1 MSNLLIFIGR
11 LAGMLGV
18 ALGAASVGARVLG
31 VFFVGGLCKSGRCF
45 KPALPR
51 WCSGHSPTRPLSPSD
66 IGDCCSE
73 EAPQAR
79 VFGLMLG
86 P

>member
-31 VFFVGGLCKSGRCF
+31 VFFVGDSASRDATSSEHCLDGARDTRLRGRSRRTTSVTVALK
-45 KPALPR
+45 KPPKPGAL
-51 WCSGHSPTRPLSPSD
+51 
-66 IGDCCSE
+66 
-73 EAPQAR
+73 A
-79 VFGLMLG
+79 
-86 P
+86 

>member
-31 VFFVGGLCKSGRCF
+31 VFFVGTLQVGTLLQASRSSSTLARKGQLSLVPRHSRRFGSDRLGLASHN
-45 KPALPR
+45 P
-51 WCSGHSPTRPLSPSD
+51 
-66 IGDCCSE
+66 
-73 EAPQAR
+73 
-79 VFGLMLG
+79 
-86 P
+86 